1 MAQISSTELGRLCAS
16 IALRHGVILRDL
28 GSLSPLEIESAAAG
42 DQFAR
47 GVLACVAQIVLLLG
61 KSLDGGQTL
70 PDLFL
75 EPVREDVEGPG
86 GGGRND

>member
-16 IALRHGVILRDL
+16 IALRHGVILRDR
-28 GSLSPLEIESAAAG
+28 GSLSPLEIECAAG
-42 DQFAR
+42 GNQFAR
-47 GVLACVAQIVLLLG
+47 GVLSCVAQVVLLLD
-61 KSLDGGQTL
+61 KSLGSGQSL

-75 EPVREDVEGPG
+75 EPVRKDVEGPG